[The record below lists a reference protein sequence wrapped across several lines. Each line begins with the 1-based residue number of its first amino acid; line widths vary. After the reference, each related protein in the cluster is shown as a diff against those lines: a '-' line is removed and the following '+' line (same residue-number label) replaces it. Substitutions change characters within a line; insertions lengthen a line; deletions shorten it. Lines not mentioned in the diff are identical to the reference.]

1 MYYLKFDKNKIDD
14 EANKY
19 GLNMNNKIENKMK
32 DTHFVILE

>member
-1 MYYLKFDKNKIDD
+1 MYYLKFDKNKFD